1 MTRRHSPRRK
11 PATVRDERGDAMI
24 IWCIG
29 LAILLLPLGGIS
41 LDLWHAVSEER
52 QLQTMASSAADAG
65 ASGVN
70 TNVYRQTGQVI
81 LDPTTATALADANLA
96 DQTNPPVLSSQ
107 PAVIISPDDTQ
118 ITVELQE
125 NVHLTLMGIVLPNRS
140 IHIDATGSAAPRAS
154 GAP

>member
-11 PATVRDERGDAMI
+11 PPRVRDERGDAML
-24 IWCIG
+24 IWCVG

-41 LDLWHAVSEER
+41 LDLWHALSEER

-70 TNVYRQTGQVI
+70 TNVYRQTGKVI

-96 DQTNPPVLSSQ
+96 DQTPPALSSP
-107 PAVIISPDDTQ
+107 PAVIISPDYTE

-140 IHIDATGSAAPRAS
+140 IHINATGSAAPRAS

>member
-1 MTRRHSPRRK
+1 
-11 PATVRDERGDAMI
+11 MI

-81 LDPTTATALADANLA
+81 LDPSTATALADANLA
-96 DQTNPPVLSSQ
+96 DQTNPPTLSSP
-107 PAVIISPDDTQ
+107 PAITVSPDDTQ

-154 GAP
+154 GAS